1 MGPARTDDASRSPGP
16 STDLA
21 GLRNH
26 PGVDFAD
33 AGLLEGLE
41 GEDRAARERLLDRLV
56 DEGYTLHELKAAVAE
71 DRLALLLVDRM
82 LGGRYTANELA
93 KRTGLS
99 AAQLLRIR
107 RLLGLPEAAADDR
120 VFGEEEVR
128 AAEST
133 RMFLDVGLAEDS
145 IAEITR
151 VLGEGMA
158 RLAAT
163 TAAAFVDAFLE
174 PGDSEDEVAER
185 FASVAEQ
192 LIPAIDPVLVA
203 AYKQHLA
210 EAVRRGMLSQA
221 EREAGEA
228 GRAQQITVC
237 FVDMVGFT
245 RLGAQIDPQEL
256 GGLATRL
263 AELANDVT
271 EPPVR
276 LVKTIGD
283 AAMFVSSEPGPLV
296 STALSLLEAVEEAE
310 LPSLRAGVAYGAAL
324 QRAGD
329 FYGHAVNLASRVT
342 GVARPGAV
350 LCTQEVRDAAPEEFD
365 WSFARKHKL
374 KGMSDAVPLYRARP
388 IGRTADETPENA
400 SRRPPKKD
408 RRGARKEARARNAP

>member
-1 MGPARTDDASRSPGP
+1 
-16 STDLA
+16 
-21 GLRNH
+21 LRNDAD
-26 PGVDFAD
+26 VDYEP
-33 AGLLEGLE
+33 AGWLDGLE

-56 DEGYTLHELKAAVAE
+56 DEGFGPDELGQAVRE
-71 DRLALLLVDRM
+71 DRLALLLVERV

-93 KRTGLS
+93 ERTGLE
-99 AAQLLRIR
+99 AGQLLRIR
-107 RLLGLPEAAADDR
+107 RLLGLPEASPDDG
-120 VFGEEEVR
+120 VFGEEEIK

-133 RMFLDVGLAEDS
+133 KLFLDVGLGEEA

-163 TAAAFVDAFLE
+163 TAAAFVDAFLK
-174 PGDSEDEVAER
+174 PGDSEDEVAQR

-192 LIPAIDPVLVA
+192 LIPAIDPVLCA

-210 EAVRRGMLSQA
+210 ESVRRGILSRA

-228 GRAQQITVC
+228 GRAQEITVC

-256 GGLATRL
+256 GSLATKL
-263 AELANDVT
+263 AALATEVT

-283 AAMFVSSEPGPLV
+283 AAMFVSPQPAPLV
-296 STALSLLEAVEEAE
+296 SVALSLMEAVEAAE
-310 LPSLRAGVAYGAAL
+310 LPSLRAGVACGTAL

-342 GVARPGAV
+342 GAARPGSV
-350 LCTQEVRDAAPEEFD
+350 LCTQEVHDAALEQFD
-365 WSFARKHKL
+365 WSFARKHRL
-374 KGMSDAVPLYRARP
+374 KGMSESVPLYRARRLNDAADTAATERP
-388 IGRTADETPENA
+388 RSKPAGREPGKAT
-400 SRRPPKKD
+400 KKKESKAD
-408 RRGARKEARARNAP
+408 RRRTRAAN

>member
-1 MGPARTDDASRSPGP
+1 MLADRPDHRRSWPFCA
-16 STDLA
+16 TI
-21 GLRNH
+21 
-26 PGVDFAD
+26 PGVDFAG
-33 AGLLEGLE
+33 AGLLDGLE

-56 DEGYTLHELKAAVAE
+56 DEGYTLDELKDAVKD
-71 DRLALLLVDRM
+71 DRLPLLLVERV
-82 LGGRYTANELA
+82 LGGRYTAKELEGQ
-93 KRTGLS
+93 TGLK

-107 RLLGLPEAAADDR
+107 RLLGLPEAAPDDR
-120 VFGEEEVR
+120 VFGEEEVK

-133 RMFLDVGLAEDS
+133 RMFMDVGLREES

-174 PGDSEDEVAER
+174 PGDSEDEVAQR

-210 EAVRRGMLSQA
+210 ESVRRGMLSQA

-228 GRAQQITVC
+228 GRAQEITVC

-256 GGLATRL
+256 GSLASKL
-263 AELANDVT
+263 AELANDVVA
-271 EPPVR
+271 PPVR

-283 AAMFVSSEPGPLV
+283 AAMFVSPEPRPLV
-296 STALSLLEAVEEAE
+296 SVALSLLEAVEEGD
-310 LPSLRAGVAYGAAL
+310 LPSMRAGVAWGSAL

-342 GVARPGAV
+342 GAARPGAV
-350 LCTQEVRDAAPEEFD
+350 LCTEEVRDATPEDFD

-374 KGMSDAVPLYRARP
+374 KGMSDAVPLYRARRL
-388 IGRTADETPENA
+388 GRGGDEPE
-400 SRRPPKKD
+400 SKRLED
-408 RRGARKEARARNAP
+408 G

>member
-1 MGPARTDDASRSPGP
+1 
-16 STDLA
+16 
-21 GLRNH
+21 LRNH
-26 PGVDFAD
+26 PGVDFD
-33 AGLLEGLE
+33 GAGLMEGLE
-41 GEDRAARERLLDRLV
+41 GEDRAARERLLTRLTE
-56 DEGYTLHELKAAVAE
+56 EGYSLKELKEAVNE
-71 DRLALLLVDRM
+71 DRLALLLVDRV
-82 LGGRYTANELA
+82 LGGRYTANELE
-93 KRTGLS
+93 KRTGLK
-99 AAQLLRIR
+99 AAQMLRIR
-107 RLLGLPEAAADDR
+107 RLLGLPEAGPDDH
-120 VFGEEEVR
+120 VFGEEEVK

-133 RMFLDVGLAEDS
+133 RMFLDVGLGEEA

-174 PGDSEDEVAER
+174 PGDSEDEVAQR

-210 EAVRRGMLSQA
+210 QSVRRGVLSQA

-228 GRAQQITVC
+228 GGTQEITVC

-245 RLGAQIDPQEL
+245 RLGAQIEAQEL
-256 GGLATRL
+256 GSLASRL

-271 EPPVR
+271 EAPVR

-283 AAMFVSSEPGPLV
+283 AAMFVSPEAGPLLSV
-296 STALSLLEAVEEAE
+296 ALSLLEAVERAG
-310 LPSLRAGVAYGAAL
+310 LPSLRAGVASGTAL

-350 LCTQEVRDAAPEEFD
+350 LCTQEVRDAAPEDYD

-374 KGMSDAVPLYRARP
+374 KGMSDAVPLYRARRLER
-388 IGRTADETPENA
+388 GGDGADSEDSEK
-400 SRRPPKKD
+400 SKKRSKAD
-408 RRGARKEARARNAP
+408 RRRTRAAS

>member
-1 MGPARTDDASRSPGP
+1 MLADRPDRRRTGGICATMRPMDYDA
-16 STDLA
+16 
-21 GLRNH
+21 
-26 PGVDFAD
+26 
-33 AGLLEGLE
+33 AGLLDGLE

-56 DEGYTLHELKAAVAE
+56 EEGFEAGELQQAVKE
-71 DRLALLLVDRM
+71 DRLALLLVERA
-82 LGGRYTANELA
+82 LGGRYSANELA
-93 KRTGLS
+93 ERTGLEAS
-99 AAQLLRIR
+99 QLLRIR
-107 RLLGLPEAAADDR
+107 RLLGLPDASPEDQ
-120 VFGEEEVR
+120 VFGEEEIK

-133 RMFLDVGLAEDS
+133 RMFLDVGLGDAA

-163 TAAAFVDAFLE
+163 TAASFVDAFLE
-174 PGDSEDEVAER
+174 PGDSEDAVAQR
-185 FASVAEQ
+185 FAAVAEQ
-192 LIPAIDPVLVA
+192 LIPAIDPVLIA

-210 EAVRRGMLSQA
+210 EAVRRGILTQA

-228 GRAQQITVC
+228 GWSQDVTVC

-245 RLGAQIDPQEL
+245 RLGAQIEPKQL
-256 GGLATRL
+256 GSLASKL
-263 AELANDVT
+263 AELATDVT

-283 AAMFVSSEPGPLV
+283 AAMFVSSEPGPIV
-296 STALSLLEAVEEAE
+296 STALSLMEAVEAAD
-310 LPSLRAGVAYGAAL
+310 LPSLRAGVAAGTAL

-350 LCTQEVRDAAPEEFD
+350 LCTQEVRDAAPDEFD

-374 KGMSDAVPLYRARP
+374 KGMSDAVPLYRARRLAQAGEERAP
-388 IGRTADETPENA
+388 APA
-400 SRRPPKKD
+400 KKATKKSKAD
-408 RRGARKEARARNAP
+408 RRRTRAAS

>member
-1 MGPARTDDASRSPGP
+1 M
-16 STDLA
+16 
-21 GLRNH
+21 
-26 PGVDFAD
+26 
-33 AGLLEGLE
+33 
-41 GEDRAARERLLDRLV
+41 
-56 DEGYTLHELKAAVAE
+56 
-71 DRLALLLVDRM
+71 
-82 LGGRYTANELA
+82 
-93 KRTGLS
+93 
-99 AAQLLRIR
+99 
-107 RLLGLPEAAADDR
+107 
-120 VFGEEEVR
+120 
-128 AAEST
+128 
-133 RMFLDVGLAEDS
+133 DVGLGEEA

-174 PGDSEDEVAER
+174 PGDSEDDVAQR
-185 FASVAEQ
+185 FATVAEQ

-210 EAVRRGMLSQA
+210 EAVRRGILSRA

-228 GRAQQITVC
+228 GRAQEIAVC

-245 RLGAQIDPQEL
+245 RLGAQIDPQQL
-256 GGLATRL
+256 GSLATKL
-263 AELANDVT
+263 AELATDVT

-283 AAMFVSSEPGPLV
+283 AAMFVSPEPGPLV
-296 STALSLLEAVEEAE
+296 SVALSLLEAFEEAD

-350 LCTQEVRDAAPEEFD
+350 LCTEEVRDGATDDFD

-374 KGMSDAVPLYRARP
+374 KGMSDAVPLYRARRHERGDEP
-388 IGRTADETPENA
+388 ADAKPAEKSDKPKTRSTARRRRTRAA
-400 SRRPPKKD
+400 S
-408 RRGARKEARARNAP
+408 